1 MNQRKNIS
9 SGASWE
15 AVIGYSRA
23 VRIGAHVAVA
33 GTTAVDAGG
42 AVVGPGDPAAQTRF
56 ILDKMLRAL
65 AEAGGRPEDVIRTRI
80 YLTDISQWEAVGR
93 AHGEVFGHI
102 RPATAMVEVSRL
114 IDPALLVEIE
124 LDAVLGDAE
133 AG

>member
-1 MNQRKNIS
+1 MKQRKNIS

-23 VRIGAHVAVA
+23 VRIGTHVAVA
-33 GTTAVDAGG
+33 GTTAVDASGT
-42 AVVGPGDPAAQTRF
+42 VVGPGDPAAQTRF

-65 AEAGGRPEDVIRTRI
+65 AEAGGRAEDVIRTRI
-80 YLTDISQWEAVGR
+80 YLTDITQWEAVGR